1 MIAILKILLAKLNI
15 LYPNI
20 LGVEYWRYKNKR
32 IKNNFYRF
40 NSENEV
46 VQVISNA
53 ISAIPYYKKKY
64 SQIKINSL
72 VEFLTNID
80 FIDKDIVMNNWED
93 FQLPGNHQ
101 KKIVT
106 GTTGGTSGK
115 PLKLVLPKNRYVFEL
130 ATMYTMWENIGWHGQ
145 TRAVIR
151 NAHLKEN
158 QSFKVN
164 ILKKEV
170 IFDGFR
176 TSKEYY
182 YTVYNTLK
190 KYKIQYIHAY
200 PSSAYQFSI
209 FLKNEKLDVSFI
221 KGFFCGSE
229 ALLLEQ
235 KEIIQNQL
243 GLKIYHWFGHSEKL
257 VLGGYCKHSDLIHI
271 EPTYGYFE
279 LIDEKGNQ
287 INEVGKVGEIVG
299 TTLHNPYMPLIRYK
313 TGDYA
318 EYAGDY
324 CPHCK
329 RHLPLI
335 KDIEGRR
342 QNNYIYYKD
351 GSYTSITAL
360 NMHGVL
366 YTYIE
371 GMQYIQR
378 EKGKLIILLIKS
390 NNYNATIEQRFIKFF
405 QSTLGDKCD
414 FEIKYVQNIPKE
426 QNGKFLPLKQ
436 FVKQEFII

>member
-1 MIAILKILLAKLNI
+1 MLEKIKIQIIKCNLI
-15 LYPNI
+15 YPSI

-46 VQVISNA
+46 AQVINNA
-53 ISAIPYYKKKY
+53 ILEIPYYKKKY
-64 SQIKINSL
+64 SHLKINSL
-72 VEFLTNID
+72 VDFLTDIN
-80 FIDKDIVMNNWED
+80 FIDKDIVMNKWED

-101 KKIVT
+101 MKIVT

-229 ALLLEQ
+229 ALLPEQ

-243 GLKIYHWFGHSEKL
+243 GLKIYHWYGHSEKL

-318 EYAGDY
+318 EFAGDY

-329 RHLPLI
+329 RHLPLL
-335 KDIEGRR
+335 KKVYGRWDK
-342 QNNYIYYKD
+342 NKIYRID
-351 GSYTSITAL
+351 DSFITTTAL
-360 NMHGVL
+360 NLHSDL
-366 YTYIE
+366 YNKID
-371 GMQYIQR
+371 GLQYFQK
-378 EKGKLIILLIKS
+378 EKGKLIVFIVKGANFSETDYNILKKHYEVTFGQE
-390 NNYNATIEQRFIKFF
+390 NEIEIKFVK
-405 QSTLGDKCD
+405 SLEKL
-414 FEIKYVQNIPKE
+414 P
-426 QNGKFLPLKQ
+426 NGKFVNLISQ
-436 FVKQEFII
+436 IN